1 MPFYKPDPNDSSKL
15 VPNEHYGLRYS
26 TADCPTTDIVT
37 KRATHVNVNSV
48 GHYAFLYETTSSIGG
63 TTTQDLASYITGS
76 KVNHAN
82 AGGIKV
88 ECSPVA
94 WRRTDAAG
102 AVGDITFVYVRVR

>member
-1 MPFYKPDPNDSSKL
+1 MPFYKPDPTDSSKL

-37 KRATHVNVNSV
+37 KRATHENVNSV
-48 GHYAFLYETTSSIGG
+48 GHYAFLYETTASYGG
-63 TTTQDLASYITGS
+63 TTNVETYMTGS